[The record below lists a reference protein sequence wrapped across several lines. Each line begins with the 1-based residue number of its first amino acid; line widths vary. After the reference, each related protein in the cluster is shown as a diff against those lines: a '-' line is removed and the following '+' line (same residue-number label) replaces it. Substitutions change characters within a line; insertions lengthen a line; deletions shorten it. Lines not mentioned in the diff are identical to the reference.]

1 MSITKEIA
9 TKFVSEF
16 NAQDNVQKVSTPLGD
31 IDVNIVVTPET
42 ARTVVEAIVNA
53 CFDEDGTYRPD
64 MIDVA
69 SRIGLI
75 AAYTDVEMPEN
86 FEDKCTFVFV
96 SGIFEAIVNEIN
108 CYQRDAIMRAVDET
122 IRYRIRTNT
131 NAIES
136 SLITAAGEM
145 NAVIGQFKEMYAG
158 VSGDDMKALI
168 GAISNTK
175 LDEKKLVKAIT
186 DKREKSK

>member
-9 TKFVSEF
+9 TKFVNEF
-16 NAQDNVQKVSTPLGD
+16 NARDNVQKVSTPFGD
-31 IDVNIVVTPET
+31 IDVNIVVSPEI
-42 ARTVVEAIVNA
+42 ARTVVRTIVDA
-53 CFDEDGTYRPD
+53 CFDEAGTYCPD
-64 MIDVA
+64 MIDVS
-69 SRIGLI
+69 SRICLI
-75 AAYTDVEMPEN
+75 AAYTDVEMPES
-86 FEDKCTFVFV
+86 FEDKCTFVLV

-108 CYQRDAIMRAVDET
+108 SYQRDAIMRAVDET

-136 SLITAAGEM
+136 SLIAAAGEM
-145 NAVIGQFKEMYAG
+145 NAVVGQFKEMYSG
-158 VSGDDMKALI
+158 VSGDDMKSLI

-175 LDEKKLVKAIT
+175 LDEKKLVEAIT

>member
-1 MSITKEIA
+1 MSITKEMA
-9 TKFVSEF
+9 TKFVNEF
-16 NAQDNVQKVSTPLGD
+16 NEQDNVHKVSTPLGN
-31 IDVNIVVTPET
+31 IDVK
-42 ARTVVEAIVNA
+42 TVVDSEIARAVVGVIVNA

-64 MIDVA
+64 MIDVS
-69 SRIGLI
+69 SRICMI
-75 AAYTDVEMPEN
+75 AAYTDVEMPES
-86 FEDKCTFVFV
+86 FEDKCTFVLV

-122 IRYRIRTNT
+122 IRYRIRINT

-145 NAVIGQFKEMYAG
+145 NAVVGQFKEMYSG

-175 LDEKKLVKAIT
+175 LDEKKLVNAIT
-186 DKREKSK
+186 DKREKGK